1 MAEQTFLLHH
11 VLGTHCFV
19 DVGARCEGMV
29 HQVMFWIFWRIALC
43 QRWDQFFPIVL
54 DEYLNDYWW
63 HYEIDG
69 NAVKTQ
75 MCIISHYSR
84 PLLVHKKTG
93 VILNYLFSV
102 RKALDSKFHQLT
114 IWETFRLSDL
124 SGAFCLELVLYRI
137 HIDLNTASESSNA

>member
-11 VLGTHCFV
+11 VLETHCFV
-19 DVGARCEGMV
+19 NVGARCEGTV

-84 PLLVHKKTG
+84 TLRF
-93 VILNYLFSV
+93 ILNYLFSV
-102 RKALDSKFHQLT
+102 RKALDSKIHQLT
-114 IWETFRLSDL
+114 KWETFRLSDL
-124 SGAFCLELVLYRI
+124 SDAFCSELVLYRI
-137 HIDLNTASESSNA
+137 HIDLNTASESLND